1 MELHHP
7 AKDINGQFILARR
20 LRGISSRLLVVL

>member
-20 LRGISSRLLVVL
+20 LSLCNPLRLYS